1 MGLAS
6 LANIDWSEVIIGMV
20 VLLFSLSLHESAHA
34 WMADRRGDPT
44 GRHLGRVTLNP
55 LPHIDWIGT
64 VLFPLL
70 GLLSPLGIFFGWAKP
85 VPVNT
90 ANLKN
95 PRWDHVLVAA
105 AGPVSNLLAAV
116 AFLLGL
122 RLLIGFFPGEL
133 QAGHTIV
140 SPLYML
146 CVTGLFLNTIL
157 AVFNLIPVPP
167 LDGSWVLAGVLPNQ
181 LGSFF
186 DAIRPYSFMLLLVL
200 FFSGI
205 IDILLIPV
213 LNLVNI
219 LAS

>member
-1 MGLAS
+1 MES
-6 LANIDWSEVIIGMV
+6 LANIDIGKVLIGMV

-34 WMADRRGDPT
+34 WVAERRGDPT
-44 GRHLGRVTLNP
+44 GRYLGRVTLNP

-70 GLLSPLGIFFGWAKP
+70 GLLSSFGIFFGWAKP

-95 PRWDHVLVAA
+95 PRWDHVMVAA
-105 AGPVSNLLAAV
+105 AGPVSNILAAV

-133 QAGHTIV
+133 EAGHTIV
-140 SPLYML
+140 SPLYVL

-167 LDGSWVLAGVLPNQ
+167 LDGSWVLAGLLPNQ

-205 IDILLIPV
+205 IDILLVPV